1 VQSYSWNTA
10 KVGIKHQ
17 SINQSSVLCNHIA
30 EILLKLA
37 LNTNQLINQMFC
49 YFLSQMSLML
59 KTVLPVWCVG
69 VSIHIKW

>member
-1 VQSYSWNTA
+1 MIHFYLNNSHFTESVMKPNLNSA
-10 KVGIKHQ
+10 IRIKHQ

-49 YFLSQMSLML
+49 A
-59 KTVLPVWCVG
+59 T
-69 VSIHIKW
+69 I